1 MLAPLIEEFGW
12 EEIVLPEP
20 VKAKYLRID
29 LVENRS
35 ETIDWVELS
44 KIRVYGE

>member
-1 MLAPLIEEFGW
+1 MKAPLKEEFGW
-12 EEIVLPEP
+12 EEIVLDKP

-35 ETIDWVELS
+35 KTIDWVEIS
-44 KIRVYGE
+44 KIITFEK